1 MPHEIVTE
9 VANRLDAKVLTRFED
24 SNGYQG
30 VIYYVLTKSNTYSI
44 VSVHYGTCALC
55 DFQLG
60 LIQSYQKNNP
70 DAGNDIPLSAFEPM
84 IQYLLKDIKDI
95 GFHSVES
102 LLTKFDMVFGVGYS
116 EELVREE
123 VLKYLLRNCLQD

>member
-1 MPHEIVTE
+1 MPQEIIKET
-9 VANRLDAKVLTRFED
+9 ANRLNAKVLKRFED

-30 VIYYVLTKSNTYSI
+30 VIYYVLNKSNTYSI

-60 LIQSYQKNNP
+60 LIQEYHENNP
-70 DAGNDIPLSAFEPM
+70 NASNDIPLSAYEPM
-84 IQYLLKDIKDI
+84 IKGLVKDTKDI
-95 GFHSVES
+95 GFHSVED
-102 LLTKFDMVFGVGYS
+102 LITKFDMIFGVGYS

-123 VLKYLLRNCLQD
+123 VLKYLLRNCL